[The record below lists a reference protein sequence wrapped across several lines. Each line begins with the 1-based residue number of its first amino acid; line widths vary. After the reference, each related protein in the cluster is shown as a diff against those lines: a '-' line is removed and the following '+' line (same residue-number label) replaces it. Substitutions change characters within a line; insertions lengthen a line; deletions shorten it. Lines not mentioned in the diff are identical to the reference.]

1 MSFKQGLIRAR
12 SHLIFLLGLV
22 SAFAM
27 VLWLESVDVQGVQG
41 RKGPVSSDAVQA
53 VVQASK
59 DRLGMTTPR
68 ELTARERQW
77 AKIAWK
83 YFENNTV
90 AKTGLVNSVD
100 GYQSSTLWDTSSYL
114 MATIAAERLG
124 IIQRAEFDQRIA
136 AALKSLTEIPLFDN
150 QLPNKVY
157 HTESLAMVDYKN
169 RTQEQGIGWSAIDI
183 GRVLVPFNTLVWN
196 YPQHT
201 AAVDKVLQRWV
212 MAEMIKDGTLYGADL
227 TAEGE
232 IDYLQEGRL
241 GYEEYAAKSFNLMGV
256 DVSVALD
263 YLNYVNFVDIYGTQ
277 VATDSRDPEV
287 FQAHN
292 YVVSE
297 PYILD
302 GIEYGWDRI
311 SRELA
316 WRVYQAQEKRY
327 QETGVLTAVSEDS
340 IDQAPYF
347 VYNTVFTDGK
357 TWNAITEDGSDAS
370 AYKTLSTK
378 AAFGWHVLYETDY
391 TEKLMARVKQANDP
405 ERGWYAGIYEADDK
419 PNKALTANTNGI
431 ILEALAFRQTGR
443 LLKVGK

>member
-1 MSFKQGLIRAR
+1 MSFKQGLVKAR
-12 SHLIFLLGLV
+12 SHLIFLFGLI

-27 VLWLESVDVQGVQG
+27 VLWLESIEVEGVQG
-41 RKGPVSSDAVQA
+41 RKGHASSDAVQA
-53 VVQASK
+53 MVAVSA
-59 DRLGMTTPR
+59 DRLGVTKPRQLTTK
-68 ELTARERQW
+68 EQQW
-77 AKIAWK
+77 ARVAWK

-90 AKTGLVNSVD
+90 AQTGLVNSVD

-124 IIQRAEFDQRIA
+124 IIRQAEFDQRVA
-136 AALKSLTEIPLFDN
+136 AVLKSLREIPLFDG

-157 HTESLAMVDYKN
+157 HTRSLAMVDYKN
-169 RTQEQGIGWSAIDI
+169 QVQEKGIGWSAIDI
-183 GRVLVPFNTLVWN
+183 GRILVPFNILVWN
-196 YPQHT
+196 YVQHT
-201 AAVDKVLQRWV
+201 PAVDQVLQRWE
-212 MAEMIKDGTLYGADL
+212 MAEMIKDGTLYGAAL
-227 TAEGE
+227 TTTGE

-277 VATDSRDPEV
+277 VATDSRDPEI

-302 GIEYGWDRI
+302 GIEYGWDRV

-378 AAFGWHVLYETDY
+378 AVFGWHMLYETAY
-391 TEKLMARVKQANDP
+391 TQKLMERIAKAYNP
-405 ERGWYAGIYEADDK
+405 EKGWYAGIYEADDT
-419 PNKALTANTNGI
+419 PNKSLSANTNGI
-431 ILEALAFRQTGR
+431 VLETLAFRQSGQ
-443 LLKVGK
+443 LLKIGK